1 MDVINQAADSRSTTN
16 LKQINTKKT
25 TSRSITV
32 KLLKYN
38 TKTNKNSSI

>member
-1 MDVINQAADSRSTTN
+1 MDVINQVTDSSATN

-25 TSRSITV
+25 TFRNIPV

-38 TKTNKNSSI
+38 TKTNKNSSV